1 MVSNSFGSANVD
13 GYSGR
18 SAAAAARTRG
28 DCSGDCAQEANTVVS
43 SGVECQ
49 TTLTKRPGRPVG
61 MPHERRLQQI
71 CRTRYHLLNRVNSSG
86 YSHGKPT
93 DVDYFHFDSALRIRR
108 RLSEA
113 AAINIDTSRPTDSPL
128 CDYPVLHGT

>member
-1 MVSNSFGSANVD
+1 MLTGVVGVPPPPPP
-13 GYSGR
+13 GR
-18 SAAAAARTRG
+18 EETAAA
-28 DCSGDCAQEANTVVS
+28 TVYKKLTLVN
-43 SGVECQ
+43 GGGECQ

-71 CRTRYHLLNRVNSSG
+71 CRTRYHLLNRVKSSD

-108 RLSEA
+108 RLSET
-113 AAINIDTSRPTDSPL
+113 AAIKIDTSRPTDSPL